1 MSESSSAANGTI
13 LIADFVNVDAAGKV
27 NIIGGG
33 IQFLGFDLE
42 SGLSAPFAVFVNVT
56 VNIPQFEDTSASVE
70 VLLVDT
76 DGQPVT
82 ITGPDGT
89 NTMRFTQDVDFRPA
103 NAAHLQEPPMGFPGN
118 SNIVLNFPSGLPLH
132 VGATYEW
139 IVLMDQTRLASTTF
153 FVPGPAAS

>member
-1 MSESSSAANGTI
+1 MSESSSAASGII
-13 LIADFVNVDAAGKV
+13 LIADFVNVDAAAKV

-33 IQFLGFDLE
+33 IQFLGFDAE
-42 SGLSAPFAVFVNVT
+42 SGLTAPFAVFVNIT
-56 VNIPQFEDTSASVE
+56 VNIPSFEDTTASVE

-76 DGQPVT
+76 DGHPVT
-82 ITGPDGT
+82 ITGPDGA
-89 NTMRFTQDVDFRPA
+89 NTMRFSQDVDFRPA
-103 NAAHLQEPPMGFPGN
+103 NAAHLQQPPMGFPGN

-153 FVPGPAAS
+153 FVPGPAG